1 MKESIFVSRPFRRFA
16 EHPAIA
22 EVLADRADQRVGL
35 FVVDEIG
42 WFGDPRGHRR
52 RDLQCLVNPDE
63 IIMDGLDGDRVDM
76 VLDPLAERVGEPREA
91 AYRHANR
98 QIVALDH

>member
-1 MKESIFVSRPFRRFA
+1 MSRPFRRFG

-42 WFGDPRGHRR
+42 WFGDPLVSADFVGVGVEFVKEADQTQPECISRR
-52 RDLQCLVNPDE
+52 CRQP
-63 IIMDGLDGDRVDM
+63 DGLG
-76 VLDPLAERVGEPREA
+76 ERARPR
-91 AYRHANR
+91 
-98 QIVALDH
+98 